1 MCTIFSIYFSTD
13 PLSLFSFLIGLKD
26 IKAMQCN
33 VDLVQEGRQKEE
45 ADGAAEPAHEVA
57 GDGAGD
63 ALRVQE
69 AVVQSRGVNVRA
81 ERSL

>member
-1 MCTIFSIYFSTD
+1 MLCTIFSIYFSTD
-13 PLSLFSFLIGLKD
+13 PLDITLFIFNWLKRY
-26 IKAMQCN
+26 KSN
-33 VDLVQEGRQKEE
+33 VDLVEEGRQKEE

-57 GDGAGD
+57 GDGAGH

>member
-1 MCTIFSIYFSTD
+1 MEIAVCYVLST
-13 PLSLFSFLIGLKD
+13 LSTLVRSP
-26 IKAMQCN
+26 CN
-33 VDLVQEGRQKEE
+33 VHLVEEGRQKEE

-57 GDGAGD
+57 GDGAGH

-69 AVVQSRGVNVRA
+69 AVVQSSGVNVRA

>member
-1 MCTIFSIYFSTD
+1 MRLPGNPGTDDAHIVVTIVVDSKGKPDKS
-13 PLSLFSFLIGLKD
+13 
-26 IKAMQCN
+26 N
-33 VDLVQEGRQKEE
+33 VDLVEEGRQKEE

-63 ALRVQE
+63 ALRVQQ